1 MNLFWKKLSGKIK
14 STSKYEKD
22 QKTLMEKFVRYSK
35 IEKSK
40 ELAEYKML
48 FDVVQ
53 SAEFKEKKNTLLYR
67 KYKDT
72 SYYRNL
78 KKFEKL
84 QANKKLQMYFEH
96 LNDDLLQEFLEFKST
111 DDYELL
117 GKKKEVKKSEKLQTY
132 KRFEKSKIYKNYV
145 RFHNTYI
152 VDDFLKIKEEVST
165 DAFKAENEFWA
176 NKNRWQTTPEY
187 ETEQRFT
194 TLANNPD
201 IVFYESIDAVIF
213 DEIKNLQLVFED
225 NFDGNTILDEN
236 WEYGF
241 RYPSYKLMSNH
252 SFVNERQANNSGK
265 NVNATNG
272 CLAIHTKKET
282 VKASAWDA
290 SKGFVEKE
298 FNYTSDVLH
307 SKEFKQ
313 KGGVFSAKIR
323 CTGKLHHAF
332 WLSGESRKNHVNVFH
347 FNGKHI
353 TMGNATAEGFFDQI
367 ELTGLSA
374 SAYYVYSL
382 EWTEKELI
390 WYVNNYEVY
399 RTQNNVPQEELFLTF
414 NSFIAESQKP
424 STGVFEVDWLKV
436 FVRK

>member
-1 MNLFWKKLSGKIK
+1 MNLFWKKLTGKIK
-14 STSKYEKD
+14 STSKFEKD
-22 QKTLMEKFVRYSK
+22 QSTLMEKFVRYSK

-48 FDVVQ
+48 FDIVQ

-72 SYYRNL
+72 SYYRNM

-84 QANKKLQMYFEH
+84 QSNKKLQFYFEH
-96 LNDDLLQEFLEFKST
+96 LNDELLNDFLAFKNT
-111 DDYELL
+111 AEYELL
-117 GKKKEVKKSEKLQTY
+117 GKKKEVKKSEKLQVY
-132 KRFEKSKIYKNYV
+132 KRFEKSKVYKNYV
-145 RFHNTYI
+145 RFNNTYI

-165 DAFKAENEFWA
+165 DEFKKENEFWA

-187 ETEQRFT
+187 ETEQRYL
-194 TLANNPD
+194 TLAANPD
-201 IVFYESIDAVIF
+201 IVFYESIDATIF
-213 DEIKNLQLVFED
+213 DEIRNLQLVFAD
-225 NFDGNTILDEN
+225 GFDGNTILDEN

-241 RYPSYKLMSNH
+241 RYPSYKLMANH
-252 SFVNERQANNSGK
+252 SFVNEQQANNGGR
-265 NVNATNG
+265 NVNATDG
-272 CLAIHTKKET
+272 CLAIFTKRET
-282 VKASAWDA
+282 VKASAWDT

-307 SKEFKQ
+307 SKTFKQ

-332 WLSGESRKNHVNVFH
+332 WLSGDGRKEHINVFH
-347 FNGKHI
+347 FNGKNI
-353 TMGNATAEGFFDQI
+353 TMGNATNEGFFDQI
-367 ELTGLSA
+367 KLSGLNA
-374 SAYYVYSL
+374 AAYHVYTL
-382 EWTEKELI
+382 EWTDKELV

-399 RTQNNVPQEELFLTF
+399 RTQNSVPQDELFMTF
-414 NSFIAESQKP
+414 NSFITENQKP
-424 STGVFEVDWLKV
+424 STGVLEVDWLKV